1 MNKSLSKFR
10 FSVKPIASEGE
21 SALEL
26 ARTIGL
32 HPLTYQELPFDPE
45 YSIYA
50 GRLTPEKLS
59 NASAEEMYW
68 KARQK
73 IILRHKNQ
81 TLSSKKRLT
90 C

>member
-59 NASAEEMYW
+59 NASAEEWISTGCPWIDMDP
-68 KARQK
+68 
-73 IILRHKNQ
+73 
-81 TLSSKKRLT
+81 
-90 C
+90 